1 MNEEGISPSVLS
13 QRWLHSHEEDTESE
27 MVFRPSTY
35 PFPRSRGRTGFELRP
50 DGSAAVLGIAPT
62 DAPQEQQGT
71 WTIDAAKQLLVH
83 VPALQQT
90 TKMTIV
96 SGSPDRLVVK
106 K

>member
-1 MNEEGISPSVLS
+1 MMPDEIAPSLLN
-13 QRWLHSHEEDTESE
+13 QRWLHSHEEDTTDE

-35 PFPRSRGRTGFELRP
+35 KFPPSRTGFELRP
-50 DGSAAVLGIAPT
+50 DGSAQVLGIAQT

-83 VPALQQT
+83 VPSLQQT
-90 TKMTIV
+90 QTMTVV
-96 SGSPDRLVVK
+96 SSSPDRLVVK